1 MILRKPELHD
11 VLHDGLVL
19 YRKSPHPSRST
30 SRLRSR
36 SLTFLNDY
44 MSENDL
50 DRYNN
55 PHHHFHQHHH
65 RSHERNT
72 TQQPTRAIFDYSPSH
87 YRSRS
92 PSLIHCGGSDTELGQ
107 QRRRPRSLSP
117 NMISL
122 NQDLA
127 RENYRPRSRSRSRSA
142 SRSSSVNN
150 HHNSSNEFLNHNH
163 SSMKIVNSH
172 KQTCF
177 NHI

>member
-36 SLTFLNDY
+36 SLTFLNNY

-55 PHHHFHQHHH
+55 SDNNHHHH
-65 RSHERNT
+65 RSQVRNT
-72 TQQPTRAIFDYSPSH
+72 QPTRAIFDYSPSH

-92 PSLIHCGGSDTELGQ
+92 PSLIHCGGSDIESGGQ

-150 HHNSSNEFLNHNH
+150 HNSSNEFLHHNH
-163 SSMKIVNSH
+163 SSMKI
-172 KQTCF
+172 
-177 NHI
+177 